1 MRYRHELKY
10 IISKELATVLKER
23 LKLVMEIDKNSKYK
37 DNTYLIRSLYFD
49 DVNSTAYYEKL
60 SGVIE
65 RKKYRIRYYNND
77 PSFIKLECKHKN
89 NNLTYKEHQT
99 ISKDIVLKIIN
110 NDIDDIPLDNDNLL
124 TKFIIDKKLYNLV
137 PSIIVDYY
145 RLAYT
150 YIVSDVRVTFD
161 ENVKSGIYN
170 YNLFDKDIS
179 SLPVIK
185 NNDVVLEIKFNDIL
199 PLHIANI
206 LATIPMI
213 RQAISKYATCRS
225 VK

>member
-1 MRYRHELKY
+1 
-10 IISKELATVLKER
+10 
-23 LKLVMEIDKNSKYK
+23 
-37 DNTYLIRSLYFD
+37 
-49 DVNSTAYYEKL
+49 
-60 SGVIE
+60 
-65 RKKYRIRYYNND
+65 
-77 PSFIKLECKHKN
+77 LECKHKN